1 MKFCD
6 ETLAPPILAYAHNYS
21 HGDVEPPHTH
31 QCAQFLHALNGVIR
45 VDTQSESWVVTTN
58 QGLWIPAGISHSL
71 RITGDVRVRTLF
83 VDPMA
88 RADLPNT
95 CVLSKVSSLLTSLIV
110 EAVSLP
116 DIRIAGT

>member
-58 QGLWIPAGISHSL
+58 QGLWIPARYLTQPQNYGG
-71 RITGDVRVRTLF
+71 R
-83 VDPMA
+83 
-88 RADLPNT
+88 
-95 CVLSKVSSLLTSLIV
+95 SSSY
-110 EAVSLP
+110 AFC
-116 DIRIAGT
+116 